1 MRRIFR
7 ARPTMVAWQVCI
19 LTAVARAQPLDISSP
34 APQPAGFFGRAVAV
48 VGDVTG
54 DGLGEI
60 VAAAPNESPAGSAYA
75 GRVHVL
81 SGADGSLVRTLVSP
95 VSQARGQFGCS
106 VARVPNAS
114 GADAIAIGA
123 YNEVVAG
130 PDVRAGRAY
139 LFAADTGAL
148 LATFTPPNPQQGGAF
163 GWRVDGVPDAD
174 GDGRGDVVVGAWRE
188 GPGGAADQSG
198 RAYLFSGATGQL
210 LATLVSPNQQID
222 GQFALSVAGVPDVDG
237 DGRGDVVIGAPQEST
252 PGTQPLSGRVYVFSG
267 ASGALLR
274 TLTIDPASRRY
285 MLVGRVVAG
294 LTDVNGDGRGDVAL
308 AALNYDASNGGPGPG
323 DCGFVFVF
331 SGATGTPLYG
341 LSSPMPEADGEFGYA
356 VSGCGDLNGD
366 GRPDILVGAAKEDPT
381 VSGFDA
387 GRVHVFSGAGGARLA
402 SLFSANIEAGGGFG
416 CAVAGLRDVPAGP
429 AAVLVG
435 AFAENPGASPRNAG
449 RVYRVPLDV
458 DGDGVNTGF
467 DNCPFIANPSQ
478 ADADG
483 DGIGDPCDTCT
494 DTDGDGFGNPGF
506 PANTCPMDNC
516 PNVANPTQVDAD
528 GDGVGNACDNC
539 PFVSN
544 LNQANSDGDTFGDA
558 CDNCPTVTNQNQA
571 DADGDGVGNV
581 CDNCPG
587 VPNRSQEDNDG
598 DGFGDACDG
607 PGDLNHDGVVSCPDW
622 PPFRTCLGAG
632 GPGVSVPG
640 GCADADIDGDG
651 DIDYADGLMLQ
662 SVWPINS
669 LRPFMLSFEAVSL
682 ATVPVGQ
689 PPPVHLTVTDPIG
702 RAIGPGVASWPGAVR
717 ADFDVNADGR
727 ADTVVHTTTYITG
740 TYGMV
745 LTARPGA
752 SPTSSVLLRVGLDGA
767 YSTLA
772 ANVSVASLPSGPY
785 TLAVSV
791 AADLNRDG
799 VRDGADLALFI
810 DALLGRST
818 PPCAPFGADFNG
830 DGATNGA
837 DIEAF
842 VTIWT
847 GP

>member
-1 MRRIFR
+1 MRPVFR
-7 ARPTMVAWQVCI
+7 ARPAVVAWQVCV
-19 LTAVARAQPLDISSP
+19 LTAVARAQLLEIPSP
-34 APQPAGFFGRAVAV
+34 TPQPGGFFGRAVAV
-48 VGDVTG
+48 VDDVTG
-54 DGLGEI
+54 DGRGEI
-60 VAAAPNESPAGSAYA
+60 VAAAPNESTAGGAYA
-75 GRVHVL
+75 GRVQLL
-81 SGADGSLVRTLVSP
+81 SGTDGSLVRTLVSP
-95 VSQARGQFGCS
+95 NTQARGQFGCS
-106 VARVPNAS
+106 AARVPNTS
-114 GADAIAIGA
+114 GADAIAVGA

-139 LFAADTGAL
+139 LFAADSGAL
-148 LATFTPPNPQQGGAF
+148 LATFTPPNPQEGGAF

-174 GDGRGDVVVGAWRE
+174 GDGRGDVIVGAWRE
-188 GPGGAADQSG
+188 GPGSADQSG

-210 LATLVSPNQQID
+210 LATFVSPNTQID

-274 TLTIDPASRRY
+274 TLSIDPASRRH

-294 LTDVNGDGRGDVAL
+294 LPDVNGDGRGDLAM

-331 SGATGTPLYG
+331 SGATGVPLYA
-341 LSSPMPEADGEFGYA
+341 LSSPIPEADGEFGYA
-356 VSGCGDLNGD
+356 IAACGDLNGD
-366 GRPDILVGAAKEDPT
+366 GRPDIIVGAAKEDPT
-381 VSGFDA
+381 VTGFDA
-387 GRVHVFSGAGGARLA
+387 GRAHVFSGATGARLA
-402 SLFSANIEAGGGFG
+402 SLFSPHIEAGGNFG

-449 RVYRVPLDV
+449 RVYRVPLDA
-458 DGDGVNTGF
+458 DGDGVNTGL
-467 DNCPFIANPSQ
+467 DNCPLMFNPSQ

-483 DGIGDPCDTCT
+483 DGIGDGCDTCT

-506 PANTCPMDNC
+506 PANTCSADNC
-516 PNVANPTQVDAD
+516 PNVANPTQADSD
-528 GDGVGNACDNC
+528 GDGVGDACDNC

-544 LNQANSDGDTFGDA
+544 PNQGNSDGDTFGDA

-571 DADGDGVGNV
+571 DADGDGIGDT

-587 VPNRSQEDNDG
+587 VANPTQTDSDG

-622 PPFRTCLGAG
+622 PPFRACLGTG
-632 GPGVSVPG
+632 GPGLPVPG
-640 GCADADIDGDG
+640 GCSDADIDSDG
-651 DIDYADGLMLQ
+651 DVDYADGLVLR
-662 SVWPINS
+662 SVWPVNS
-669 LRPFMLSFEAVSL
+669 LRPIMLSFEALSL
-682 ATVPVGQ
+682 PTVPVGQ
-689 PPPVHLTVTDPIG
+689 PPPVELTVTDPVG
-702 RAIGPGVASWPGAVR
+702 RAIGPGVASWLGATR

-727 ADTVVHTTTYITG
+727 ADTVVHATTYTTG
-740 TYGMV
+740 TYRVV
-745 LTARPGA
+745 LSARPGA
-752 SPTSSVLLRVGLDGA
+752 SPTATVLLRVGLDGG

-772 ANVSVASLPSGPY
+772 ASVSVASLPSGPY
-785 TLAVSV
+785 TFAVSV
-791 AADLNRDG
+791 AADLNRDS
-799 VRDGADLALFI
+799 VRDGVDLAIFI

-818 PPCAPFGADFNG
+818 PACAAFGADFNG
-830 DGATNGA
+830 DGKTNGN
-837 DIEAF
+837 DIGTF